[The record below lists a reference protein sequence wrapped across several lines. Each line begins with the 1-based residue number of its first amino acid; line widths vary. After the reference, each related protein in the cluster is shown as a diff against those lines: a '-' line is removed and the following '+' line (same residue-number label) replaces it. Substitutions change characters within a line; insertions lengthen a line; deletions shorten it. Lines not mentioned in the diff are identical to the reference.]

1 VTPATAQNLSDL
13 HLLHQRARA
22 LRDRMA
28 SGPKTLAARQLAL
41 GNRQTEL
48 DGAKKTLQDSKLQLK
63 KHEHS
68 IQGVDTKIDD
78 LKVKLN
84 LVKKN
89 DEYKALQNQI
99 AHENT
104 AKSKIEEEM
113 LVALEA
119 IEVKTAELVKLE
131 VEVKRFDAEVTAL
144 KQQIDDEAVSHKS
157 QLQELETAI
166 IEAETAIPEEY
177 RAQYRRIVHVSHEAD
192 AQRPHQRRGTLLLL
206 ELRTA
211 PLHDRARGRQHSA
224 HGIELTRRRSRRS
237 RSRRRTQSVD
247 RQRLGTRAPCRRGSL
262 PVAVR
267 G

>member
-177 RAQYRRIVHVSHEAD
+177 RAQYRRIVLRYGAD
-192 AQRPHQRRGTLLLL
+192 ALAACEEASCRGCYTSLTKQMLNDLINGGGLCFCLSCGRLLYMT
-206 ELRTA
+206 EPEVANTRRTA
-211 PLHDRARGRQHSA
+211 S
-224 HGIELTRRRSRRS
+224 S
-237 RSRRRTQSVD
+237 
-247 RQRLGTRAPCRRGSL
+247 
-262 PVAVR
+262 
-267 G
+267 